1 MQMDAILDNFMCCQP
16 SQQTAVM
23 GPQQDASEVPA
34 PKTAQTVVDSAL
46 GKCGASLGQVTRV

>member
-1 MQMDAILDNFMCCQP
+1 MDAILDNFMCCQP